1 MAWAFFRAAQ
11 QRQEGRV
18 AASRGL
24 AAKHAAKN
32 QGALR
37 TGPPF
42 APQSKD
48 LPALFHGQWRG
59 NANARRKTPRPMR
72 RTGRFLSRQE
82 GRIFVGGFGF
92 LLQWREG
99 KGGQRR
105 FPRRFG
111 TWLRRSVA
119 FPGRTVLRLGRGRR
133 QRGEGRLRFFRRR
146 RWTDEGPNP
155 VKERAYSLAVSAS
168 SSKGGKGKAGKD
180 VSSVGSGF
188 GSAVP

>member
-59 NANARRKTPRPMR
+59 NTNARRQTPRPVGQGVFFR
-72 RTGRFLSRQE
+72 GRKGL
-82 GRIFVGGFGF
+82 FVGGFGF
-92 LLQWREG
+92 LLQGREG
-99 KGGQRR
+99 EGGQRR
-105 FPRRFG
+105 FPCGFG
-111 TWLRRSVA
+111 TWLRRAVA

-133 QRGEGRLRFFRRR
+133 QRGGRRLRFFRRR
-146 RWTDEGPNP
+146 RWTGEGPVP
-155 VKERAYSLAVSAS
+155 VKGRAYSLAGSAS
-168 SSKGGKGKAGKD
+168 SSKGGKGKAGKG
-180 VSSVGSGF
+180 VSSVGSGL